1 MEVAVVKQLPL
12 KVAVLRMQGE
22 EQQRRRTLISRLL
35 GRWLV
40 QYRLGIEGS
49 AASIG
54 LSGRTIITPRQ
65 T

>member
-1 MEVAVVKQLPL
+1 MEVAVAKQLPP
-12 KVAVLRMQGE
+12 KVAELQMQGE

-40 QYRLGIEGS
+40 PCRIGTEES